1 MLRSV
6 KNPNLT
12 KPENSNPSLVF
23 SMLSDSA
30 ASASSSNAFS
40 FISKGW
46 REVKDSADADLQL
59 MRDRANSFK
68 NLATSFDR
76 ELENFFNSASTFS
89 VPAIRSSPPGEIDF
103 VKKLKPKL
111 SEFRRAYSSPDFSK
125 KVLEKWGP
133 SSRIRIDLSAIR
145 NAIVSE
151 VDEDV
156 DGVLDLDRLR
166 RGRKLTFREFW
177 GEWKGEGDAEE
188 GRSRDWE
195 PIRVLKTRLKN
206 FEKRNSSTEIFDG
219 FKKSEF
225 VEKVKSSLVSFL
237 LLSTLIF
244 FSWEVWNL

>member
-1 MLRSV
+1 
-6 KNPNLT
+6 
-12 KPENSNPSLVF
+12 
-23 SMLSDSA
+23 MLSDSA